1 MVTKDTLVRVK
12 KIIFPI
18 LLAAIIIVFYS
29 PFLIFNRAPIPTDSL
44 VGLYHPFRDFYS
56 SDYPRGIPFKNFLIT
71 DPVRQTYVWKELSVN
86 ILKKGELPSWNPYE
100 MTGKPLVGNIQS
112 SAFYPLNILFFI
124 FPISISWGVFIVLQ
138 TVLAC
143 LFMYLYLKNLKLN
156 SPSCALG
163 SLAFSF
169 CGFCV
174 SWLTWGNV
182 VHTALWLPLILLGI
196 DHLTSRKNR
205 NMWAFVI
212 TVAFSSSFLAGHT
225 QSFLY
230 VFLVACAYFILKW
243 RRDVKTLL
251 VYLLIC
257 LGFGIVTFI
266 QWYPALLF
274 VVNSARATDRQ
285 FYEIEGWFIP
295 WRNLA
300 QFIAPDYFGNPAT
313 LNYVG
318 VFNYAEFVGY
328 IGIIPLLLAFF
339 AFTKKNKTTI
349 FMGLVILLSLVF
361 SLPTG
366 VSALPFI
373 ASIPFLSSAQPTR
386 LIFLACFG
394 LAVLSAYGLN
404 NITTE
409 RLQIKRA
416 SIPILLVGLCFIVL
430 FYFVIFPN
438 SFFLGHVE
446 QAKVALRNLMLPFG
460 LFLVSAIIISINFLT
475 KSKKVRFSI
484 ICVLFLLTSFDM
496 LRFAQKF
503 TPFSQ
508 AQYLY
513 PTTKS
518 LNFLQSQKGIFRVA
532 MTDHRILAPN
542 FLTHYKIQSI
552 EGYDPLYLNSYAE
565 YIASMERDKPN
576 SSPPFGF
583 NRIITPHNYNSQM
596 FYFMNVT
603 FVLSIDPIDSPKLV
617 KVFEEGET
625 KIYKNLNAYPRAY
638 FVKNTVRA
646 NESIKQIFS
655 SDLKSS
661 AVVEGLEDKADL
673 SVGDAI
679 ITKYSENSVEI
690 NTYNKGAG
698 FLVLSDAFY
707 PTWKMYIDG
716 NLTKIYK
723 TNHAFRGVYIQ
734 AGNHT
739 VLFKDSLF

>member
-1 MVTKDTLVRVK
+1 M
-12 KIIFPI
+12 
-18 LLAAIIIVFYS
+18 
-29 PFLIFNRAPIPTDSL
+29 
-44 VGLYHPFRDFYS
+44 
-56 SDYPRGIPFKNFLIT
+56 
-71 DPVRQTYVWKELSVN
+71 
-86 ILKKGELPSWNPYE
+86 
-100 MTGKPLVGNIQS
+100 
-112 SAFYPLNILFFI
+112 
-124 FPISISWGVFIVLQ
+124 
-138 TVLAC
+138 
-143 LFMYLYLKNLKLN
+143 
-156 SPSCALG
+156 
-163 SLAFSF
+163 
-169 CGFCV
+169 
-174 SWLTWGNV
+174 
-182 VHTALWLPLILLGI
+182 
-196 DHLTSRKNR
+196 
-205 NMWAFVI
+205 
-212 TVAFSSSFLAGHT
+212 
-225 QSFLY
+225 
-230 VFLVACAYFILKW
+230 
-243 RRDVKTLL
+243 
-251 VYLLIC
+251 
-257 LGFGIVTFI
+257 
-266 QWYPALLF
+266 
-274 VVNSARATDRQ
+274 
-285 FYEIEGWFIP
+285 
-295 WRNLA
+295 
-300 QFIAPDYFGNPAT
+300 
-313 LNYVG
+313 
-318 VFNYAEFVGY
+318 
-328 IGIIPLLLAFF
+328 
-339 AFTKKNKTTI
+339 
-349 FMGLVILLSLVF
+349 
-361 SLPTG
+361 
-366 VSALPFI
+366 
-373 ASIPFLSSAQPTR
+373 
-386 LIFLACFG
+386 
-394 LAVLSAYGLN
+394 
-404 NITTE
+404 
-409 RLQIKRA
+409 
-416 SIPILLVGLCFIVL
+416 L

-518 LNFLQSQKGIFRVA
+518 LNFLQSQQGIFRVA
-532 MTDHRILAPN
+532 VMDHRILAPN

-596 FYFMNVT
+596 FDFMNVT